1 MNYKLNL
8 CLFLFCSIIFSN
20 NNLKF
25 SADYLENIIENDIEK
40 RIFNDNVV
48 INNQSMILYTSKAI
62 YEPNQQKVTLIGD
75 VKMYDQGD
83 SLSCNKL
90 ILYDR
95 EYKNFESIGNVNF
108 NKGKQNIKCEHL

>member
-40 RIFNDNVV
+40 RIFNDNVI

-75 VKMYDQGD
+75 V
-83 SLSCNKL
+83 
-90 ILYDR
+90 
-95 EYKNFESIGNVNF
+95 
-108 NKGKQNIKCEHL
+108 